1 MILAKDLKID
11 DTVTLHGKTYT
22 VIETIHD
29 SHIFLVNLESD
40 TYDGF
45 HIFYDCEYDC
55 ESNGPHIFN
64 NCDVNVKYA
73 NEFGIKVNE

>member
-22 VIETIHD
+22 VIENIHD

-45 HIFYDCEYDC
+45 HIFYDCE
-55 ESNGPHIFN
+55 
-64 NCDVNVKYA
+64 VNVKYA
-73 NEFGIKVNE
+73 NEFGIKENTK